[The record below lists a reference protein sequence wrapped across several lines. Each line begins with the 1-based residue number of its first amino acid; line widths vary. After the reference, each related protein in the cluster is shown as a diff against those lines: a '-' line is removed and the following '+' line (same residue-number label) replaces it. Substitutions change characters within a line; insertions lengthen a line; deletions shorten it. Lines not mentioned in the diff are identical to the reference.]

1 MMAAAQRLEAVR
13 DKIATA
19 ARKAG
24 RDPDT
29 VRLIAVSKRHPAEAI
44 KALVDLGVRDFG
56 ESQIQE
62 ARQKIPGFSGL
73 PLDWHLVGH
82 LQSNKTREVPGLFS
96 HVPSVDSLKLVR
108 RIAASAADIE
118 RPVRLL
124 LQVNI
129 AGDPA
134 KHGLR
139 AEQVVPLIDTA
150 LNEELTGVELCG
162 LMTIGFRDAGETGTR
177 RGFAE
182 LRELLERCRSQFGE
196 TFSELSMGMSGD
208 YTLAIEEGAT
218 MVRVGSALFGE
229 RQ

>member
-1 MMAAAQRLEAVR
+1 MIAAAQRLEAVR
-13 DKIATA
+13 EKITTA

-24 RDPDT
+24 RDPDA
-29 VRLIAVSKRHPAEAI
+29 VRLIAVSKRHPAESI

-62 ARQKIPGFSGL
+62 AQQKIPGFSGL

-96 HVPSVDSLKLVR
+96 HVHSIDSLKLVR

-139 AEQVVPLIDTA
+139 AEQVVPLIDAA
-150 LNEELTGVELCG
+150 LSEELTGVEICG

-177 RGFAE
+177 RGFAQ